1 MLRSRQL
8 GMWIFTTSFLE
19 ITSDI
24 RPVNSGMAPRRTRKV
39 SQDSEGLPDYD
50 QKIRLTKRKE
60 LFIQQFEKEAQDR
73 INEMEANLNK
83 LLATVDRVF
92 KIELMKMPP
101 SLHTTLIKDLMND
114 DDTSVG
120 EVTMALKSA
129 SPEIRKPLSRKP
141 SKKGL
146 NATAGSSGQI
156 KTTLVDGI
164 KKPVKKTLH
173 NSNSTGSLRSLST
186 ISAKRTQGRVVKL
199 GDQAFGL
206 GGKFRQASRSVGDEM
221 MATATIVTSHGE
233 TLLLSEDNKDD
244 ISVELLDDAAV
255 DQMRKIKDLMDYLCK
270 KVGLNNTC

>member
-1 MLRSRQL
+1 
-8 GMWIFTTSFLE
+8 
-19 ITSDI
+19 
-24 RPVNSGMAPRRTRKV
+24 MAPRRTRKV
-39 SQDSEGLPDYD
+39 SQDSEEQHNCD

-92 KIELMKMPP
+92 KIELMKMPQ

-114 DDTSVG
+114 SDTSVG
-120 EVTMALKSA
+120 EVTMAITCA

-146 NATAGSSGQI
+146 NATAGQQRSSGQN
-156 KTTLVDGI
+156 KTVEGL
-164 KKPVKKTLH
+164 KKPAKKTLH
-173 NSNSTGSLRSLST
+173 NSKSTGSLRCAST
-186 ISAKRTQGRVVKL
+186 ISAKRTQGRVVKMS
-199 GDQAFGL
+199 DQTFGL

-233 TLLLSEDNKDD
+233 TLFLSEDNKDD
-244 ISVELLDDAAV
+244 ISVELLDDVAL
-255 DQMRKIKDLMDYLCK
+255 DQMRKIKDLMDYLCN
-270 KVGLNNTC
+270 KVGLNNTR

>member
-1 MLRSRQL
+1 MVSTCSQVC
-8 GMWIFTTSFLE
+8 IVHKKICSC
-19 ITSDI
+19 IIIIS
-24 RPVNSGMAPRRTRKV
+24 MAPRRTRKV
-39 SQDSEGLPDYD
+39 SQDSEGQPDCD

-92 KIELMKMPP
+92 KIELMKMPH

-146 NATAGSSGQI
+146 NATAGHQRPSGQV
-156 KTTLVDGI
+156 KTVLVDSV
-164 KKPVKKTLH
+164 KKPAKKTLH
-173 NSNSTGSLRSLST
+173 NSNSTGSLRSVST
-186 ISAKRTQGRVVKL
+186 ISAKRTQGRVLKL
-199 GDQAFGL
+199 SDQAFGL

-270 KVGLNNTC
+270 KSGAQ

>member
-1 MLRSRQL
+1 
-8 GMWIFTTSFLE
+8 
-19 ITSDI
+19 
-24 RPVNSGMAPRRTRKV
+24 MAPRRTRKV
-39 SQDSEGLPDYD
+39 SQDSEGQPDYD
-50 QKIRLTKRKE
+50 QKSRLTKRKE

-73 INEMEANLNK
+73 INEMETNLNK

-92 KIELMKMPP
+92 KIELMKMPH

-129 SPEIRKPLSRKP
+129 SPEIRKPLSRKS

-146 NATAGSSGQI
+146 NATAGHQRSSGQI
-156 KTTLVDGI
+156 KSTSVDGV
-164 KKPVKKTLH
+164 KKPAKKTLH

-186 ISAKRTQGRVVKL
+186 INGKRTQGRVVNL
-199 GDQAFGL
+199 SDQAF
-206 GGKFRQASRSVGDEM
+206 GKFRQASRSVGDEM

-255 DQMRKIKDLMDYLCK
+255 DQMRKIKTFDLFIAGPY
-270 KVGLNNTC
+270 GLSL